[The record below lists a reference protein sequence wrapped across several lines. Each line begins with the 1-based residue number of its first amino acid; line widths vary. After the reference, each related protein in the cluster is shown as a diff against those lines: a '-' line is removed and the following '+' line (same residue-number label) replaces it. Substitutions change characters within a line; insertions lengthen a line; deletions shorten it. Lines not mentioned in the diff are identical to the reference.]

1 MIVKYGNEN
10 GSITDAPN
18 VRRNLGPSNCIAQPA
33 HLPVR
38 VLIVSLSIE
47 CLSVSKEAVLIFQ
60 YSKERT
66 IKATVWTHLVCD
78 MGP

>member
-38 VLIVSLSIE
+38 VLIVFLSIE
-47 CLSVSKEAVLIFQ
+47 CLSVSMIRSSSHISVFQ
-60 YSKERT
+60 C
-66 IKATVWTHLVCD
+66 THDQGHGMDSLSV
-78 MGP
+78 